1 MLQISAVENWYEGKI
16 FGLEGFGEEPVII
29 RRPVSKHK
37 INEYE
42 DTVLKPN
49 ARDWAARG
57 YGCRFLDI

>member
-29 RRPVSKHK
+29 RRGVPVQKF
-37 INEYE
+37 NEYE
-42 DTVLKPN
+42 DTVLKVQ
-49 ARDWAARG
+49 AKQWAKKG